1 MNIVLYQINPELD
14 SERLMFNCLSYIK
27 DLWGDKFPAEIY
39 EPVFVGEVKA
49 DSIEDVFAIFNIN
62 HPKGYK
68 DRSMSV
74 SDVLEIVDE
83 TGESE
88 FLFCDS
94 IGFTKIE
101 FDKAKVMSIRKNKFR
116 ED

>member
-14 SERLMFNCLSYIK
+14 SERLMFNYLSYIK
-27 DLWGDKFPAEIY
+27 DLCGDKFPAQIY

-49 DSIEDVFAIFNIN
+49 DGIEDVFAIFNIN

-74 SDVLEIVDE
+74 SDVLEIVDK
-83 TGESE
+83 TGKKRV
-88 FLFCDS
+88 LVLRQYR
-94 IGFTKIE
+94 I
-101 FDKAKVMSIRKNKFR
+101 
-116 ED
+116 